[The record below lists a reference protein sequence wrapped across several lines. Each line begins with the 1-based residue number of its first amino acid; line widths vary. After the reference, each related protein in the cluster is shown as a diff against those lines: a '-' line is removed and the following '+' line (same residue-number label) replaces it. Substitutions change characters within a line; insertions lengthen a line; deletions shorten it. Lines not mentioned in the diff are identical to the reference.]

1 MSQNHTSESQQNSVF
16 LSVVIP
22 VYNEQE
28 CLETMYQRLTAVLD
42 QMDETSEV
50 IFTNDGSKD
59 KSSEILAEFHKRR
72 PHQIRVIEFNGNF
85 GQHMAIMAAFERA
98 RGEVVINLDA
108 DLQNPP
114 EEIPR
119 FIEKY
124 REGYDYIGSIRDNRK
139 DNYVLRSLPSKMV
152 NKLRGKVTDI
162 HITDQGC
169 MMRLY
174 ARRIVDLITQCDEAS
189 TFITALG
196 YRFATNPTELVIR
209 HDAREEGESKYD
221 AYRLIRVTFDLFT
234 GFSMAP
240 LHVFTVFGSIVS
252 VLSGLLVAYL
262 VGRRLII
269 GPEAQGLF
277 TLQAI
282 LIFLVSVAIMGIGI
296 VGEYVGRIYEV
307 VRKRPRFLI
316 KHVLETTGPDDF
328 QKEQTVNHS
337 DERVNQKSHKTAPKK
352 TA

>member
-1 MSQNHTSESQQNSVF
+1 MTKKNTDIY

-22 VYNEQE
+22 VYNEEE
-28 CLETMYQRLTAVLD
+28 CLETMYKRLTAVLD
-42 QMDETSEV
+42 KIDKPTE
-50 IFTNDGSKD
+50 IIYTNEGTKAR
-59 KSSEILAEFHKRR
+59 SSENLKDILERR

-119 FIEKY
+119 FLEKY
-124 REGYDYIGSIRDNRK
+124 EEGYDYIGSIRDDRK
-139 DNYVLRSLPSKMV
+139 DSYILRSLPSKMI

-196 YRFATNPTELVIR
+196 YRFSTNPTELVIR
-209 HDAREEGESKYD
+209 HDAREEGDSKYD

-240 LHVFTVFGSIVS
+240 LHVFTAFGFLVS
-252 VLSGLLVAYL
+252 ALSGLLVAYM

-269 GPEAQGLF
+269 GPEAEGMF
-277 TLQAI
+277 TLFAI
-282 LIFLVSVAIMGIGI
+282 LFFLISVAITGIGI

-316 KHVLETTGPDDF
+316 KEVLETDSSIKSDT
-328 QKEQTVNHS
+328 QTK
-337 DERVNQKSHKTAPKK
+337 RKKS
-352 TA
+352 

>member
-1 MSQNHTSESQQNSVF
+1 MALNDIHPTPY

-22 VYNEQE
+22 VYNEE
-28 CLETMYQRLTAVLD
+28 EVLETLYGRLTKVCDAIGKPF
-42 QMDETSEV
+42 EI

-59 KSSEILAEFHKRR
+59 RSIEILKDFHQRR
-72 PHQIRVIEFNGNF
+72 PHQIRIVDFNGNF
-85 GQHMAIMAAFERA
+85 GQHMAIMAAFEIA
-98 RGEVVINLDA
+98 KGEVIINLDA

-119 FIEKY
+119 FLEKY
-124 REGYDYIGSIRDNRK
+124 EEGYDYIGSIRDNRK
-139 DNYVLRSLPSKMV
+139 DNYLLRSLPSKMI

-174 ARRIVDLITQCDEAS
+174 ARRIVDLIKQCDEGS

-196 YRFATNPTELVIR
+196 YRFAINPTELVIR

-240 LHVFTVFGSIVS
+240 LHVFTVFGFIVS
-252 VLSGLLVAYL
+252 ALSGMLVTYMIA
-262 VGRRLII
+262 RRLIV
-269 GPEAQGLF
+269 GPEAEGVF
-277 TLQAI
+277 TLFAI
-282 LIFLVSVAIMGIGI
+282 LFFLVSVAITGIGI

-316 KHVLETTGPDDF
+316 KDIIETPSQQPSLTT
-328 QKEQTVNHS
+328 QKRKE
-337 DERVNQKSHKTAPKK
+337 P
-352 TA
+352 

>member
-1 MSQNHTSESQQNSVF
+1 MTQSKSSAVY

-22 VYNEQE
+22 VYNEEE
-28 CLETMYQRLTAVLD
+28 CLETMYTRLTTVLD
-42 QMDETSEV
+42 QIDKPSEI
-50 IFTNDGSKD
+50 IFTNDGSSD
-59 KSSEILAEFHKRR
+59 RSSEILKEFHNRR

-85 GQHMAIMAAFERA
+85 GQHMAIMAAFERS
-98 RGEVVINLDA
+98 RGDVVINLDA

-119 FIEKY
+119 FLEKF
-124 REGYDYIGSIRDNRK
+124 EAGYDYVGSIRDDRK
-139 DNYVLRSLPSKMV
+139 DSYILRSLPSKLI

-169 MMRLY
+169 MMRSY
-174 ARRIVDLITQCDEAS
+174 SRRIVDLITQCDEAS

-196 YRFATNPTELVIR
+196 YSFATTPTEIVIR

-221 AYRLIRVTFDLFT
+221 AYKLIRVTFDLFT

-240 LHVFTVFGSIVS
+240 LHVFTVFGFIVS
-252 VLSGLLVAYL
+252 ALSGILVAYM
-262 VGRRLII
+262 VGRRIFL
-269 GPEAQGLF
+269 GPEAEGLF
-277 TLQAI
+277 TLFAI
-282 LIFLVSVAIMGIGI
+282 LFFLISVAITGIGI

-316 KHVLETTGPDDF
+316 KEVLDTEPLVTSDTTL
-328 QKEQTVNHS
+328 
-337 DERVNQKSHKTAPKK
+337 KTTQRKAK
-352 TA
+352 